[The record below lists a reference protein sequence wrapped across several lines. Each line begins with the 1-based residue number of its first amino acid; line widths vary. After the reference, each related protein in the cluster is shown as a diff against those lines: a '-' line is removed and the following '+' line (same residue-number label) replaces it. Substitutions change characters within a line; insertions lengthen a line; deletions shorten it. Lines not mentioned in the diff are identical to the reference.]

1 MAPEGLSSAT
11 ATGAI
16 AANIQTVSGAIVWI
30 FQQVDIGPL
39 ASDYLKIIRSSY
51 QPGVHSAVSCT
62 PRRFWSA
69 ELVVV
74 Y

>member
-1 MAPEGLSSAT
+1 MGLVSAT

-16 AANIQTVSGAIVWI
+16 AANIQTASGAIGWV
-30 FQQVDIGPL
+30 FQQVGIGQL
-39 ASDYLKIIRSSY
+39 SSDHLEIIQSSY
-51 QPGVHSAVSCT
+51 QPWVDSALFCT